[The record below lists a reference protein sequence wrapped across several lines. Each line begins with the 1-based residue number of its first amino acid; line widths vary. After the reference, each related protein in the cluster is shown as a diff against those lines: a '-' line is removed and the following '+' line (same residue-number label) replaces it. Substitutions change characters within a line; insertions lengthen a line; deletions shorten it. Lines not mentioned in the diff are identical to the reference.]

1 MYKDE
6 DSTALVAIEDGAR
19 QWIHLGGGENIEVNS
34 LVNCKAVKIFVVLR
48 DMTMRV
54 EVYYSS
60 ESKFWIP

>member
-6 DSTALVAIEDGAR
+6 DSTALVAIGEGAR

-34 LVNCKAVKIFVVLR
+34 LVNCKTVKIFVVWR
-48 DMTMRV
+48 DMATGV
-54 EVYYSS
+54 EVYYCS